1 MDLRRKTVHRALRS
15 IMKEAKEKNIKITH
29 ILTDNGTE
37 FTDTVKIQK
46 ITQAILFYT
55 HAYASWEKGS
65 IENFN
70 RIIRRFYPK
79 RTDFSRLTPKAIEL
93 LQYKLANYPRPTQL
107 KKKAAA

>member
-1 MDLRRKTVHRALRS
+1 
-15 IMKEAKEKNIKITH
+15 MKEAEEKNIKITH

-37 FTDTVKIQK
+37 FTDTLKIQK
-46 ITQAILFYT
+46 ITQAMLFYT

-79 RTDFSRLTPKAIEL
+79 RTDFSRLAPKAIEI
-93 LQYKLANYPRPTQL
+93 LQYKLVNYPRPTQL
-107 KKKAAA
+107 KTKAAA

>member
-1 MDLRRKTVHRALRS
+1 
-15 IMKEAKEKNIKITH
+15 MKKAKEKNIKINH
-29 ILTDNGTE
+29 ILTDNSTK
-37 FTDTVKIQK
+37 FTNTVKIQK

-79 RTDFSRLTPKAIEL
+79 RTDFSRLSPKTIEI
-93 LQYKLANYPRPTQL
+93 LQHKLVNYPRTKQPKT
-107 KKKAAA
+107 KVAA